1 MNHRNLNPCLTGLG
15 QFFIVFAQPPAPP
28 KPGQGSLHHPSPGQH
43 LELVAVQWTLDDLE
57 QPATEGE
64 CPLHKLSSITPIG
77 PNQLEPRKSPHQLR
91 KHQLGSITVLDVGS
105 VDHHSQRQS
114 QGIHHNMALTAR
126 HLLACV
132 VAARPPFS
140 VVFTDW
146 LSMIA
151 ALGVGSR
158 PSISRTR
165 GCKVSW
171 MRSQVPSNRH
181 LRKYHQTVPQGGKS
195 WGSRRQGMPPRKTY
209 RMPFIT
215 SRRSTVRGCPLE
227 LAGGSRGA
235 STSHW
240 ASVRS
245 LEYVFLFMPAKY
257 QSLRPPAYVRVAQF
271 HPISHTGSNTTA
283 AHIVMISVP
292 AFGSGT
298 A

>member
-1 MNHRNLNPCLTGLG
+1 MNHGNLNPCLTGLG
-15 QFFIVFAQPPAPP
+15 QFFIVFAQPPTPP
-28 KPGQGSLHHPSPGQH
+28 KPGQGALHYPPPRQH
-43 LELVAVQWTLDDLE
+43 LKLVAVQRTLDDLK
-57 QPATEGE
+57 QPATEGA
-64 CPLHKLSSITPIG
+64 CPLHKLSSISPVG
-77 PNQLEPRKSPHQLR
+77 PNQLEPRESPHQFR

-105 VDHHSQRQS
+105 VDHYRKQQS

-126 HLLACV
+126 HLLARV

-158 PSISRTR
+158 PSISRTL

-171 MRSQVPSNRH
+171 MCSQVPSKRH
-181 LRKYHQTVPQGGKS
+181 LRKYHHTVPQGGKS
-195 WGSRRQGMPPRKTY
+195 WGNRRQGMPPRKTY
-209 RMPFIT
+209 KMPFMT

-245 LEYVFLFMPAKY
+245 LRYGFLLMLAKY

-271 HPISHTGSNTTA
+271 HPISHTPS
-283 AHIVMISVP
+283 
-292 AFGSGT
+292 
-298 A
+298 